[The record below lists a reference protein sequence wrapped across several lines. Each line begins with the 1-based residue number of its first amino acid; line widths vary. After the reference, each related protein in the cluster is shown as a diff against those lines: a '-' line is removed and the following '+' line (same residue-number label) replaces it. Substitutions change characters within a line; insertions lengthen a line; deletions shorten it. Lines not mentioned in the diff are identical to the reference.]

1 MAPNHSWWGGWGK
14 HASPTVSA
22 SEIRALQQKIAQ
34 LEKASKGQAGLGPAQ
49 GQGKVKGKWW
59 CLLKDCEKS
68 AKGALNN
75 ATRTTCFC
83 CGQQKGYCM
92 SPPVHLCRTD
102 AQDQVAA
109 KKQAEVDAKAEGAAP
124 KAAAKP
130 AAKPAAKAETASAA
144 KAAKTGHTAAAPLS
158 SVPVAPSVTDY
169 DKARVAP
176 PETVVVQTVEEVLL
190 GVAPKDR
197 AFGLAQAR
205 DDVTH
210 WTAQLESAKKGSAG
224 SARLKQVP
232 ELQVELDKAAALVE
246 TLAAKAPVTAC
257 TVTFLQKSLSDYEHI
272 TTTRVEAWKKGAA
285 KAAAAEEAV
294 TKLVQDHIV
303 EWQAYLKSITDDATA
318 RRTAWQEHHD
328 AVVTTMKKVAATLK
342 ERHAA
347 AVLADPGAAEA
358 AASAAAEAASASTA
372 ASVTSSDD
380 MEEITLDP
388 DHYLSVLYA
397 PTEIPDHKVAL
408 ESTSDTAKSLMS
420 KMWGNVHSWP
430 MHSGTQMTFHQF
442 GGAEGVGF
450 TSLKALLGPVIWSR
464 TYADRADAITPQDIM
479 PRQMATPLLLALSL
493 ASCHLGEQESL
504 QKVVAQCNQRMEEMG
519 VESVSKKRRAA

>member
-1 MAPNHSWWGGWGK
+1 MAPKQHSWWGGWGK
-14 HASPTVSA
+14 HASPTVSTA
-22 SEIRALQQKIAQ
+22 TMKAMDQKIAQ
-34 LEKASKGQAGLGPAQ
+34 LERLLKSSQ
-49 GQGKVKGKWW
+49 GSEEAVDKKPKVKAKWL
-59 CLLKDCEKS
+59 CLLKGCEKS
-68 AKGALNN
+68 AGGAMNN
-75 ATRTTCFC
+75 ANRTTCFC
-83 CGQQKGYCM
+83 CGRDKGHCLQ
-92 SPPVHLCRTD
+92 PPAALCRTTS
-102 AQDQVAA
+102 QEVLA
-109 KKQAEVDAKAEGAAP
+109 KKKQEEADKKALVVATDGKPAP
-124 KAAAKP
+124 KAKAIVKP
-130 AAKPAAKAETASAA
+130 PKPQHTPPPPLPSTPTAPDLTTYD
-144 KAAKTGHTAAAPLS
+144 KERAAP
-158 SVPVAPSVTDY
+158 PT
-169 DKARVAP
+169 
-176 PETVVVQTVEEVLL
+176 TVVVQTVEEVLL

-197 AFGLAQAR
+197 AFSLAQAR
-205 DDVTH
+205 DDLTH
-210 WTAQLESAKKGSAG
+210 WTAQLDSAKKGAAG

-232 ELQVELDKAAALVE
+232 ELQIQLDKAAAIVE
-246 TLAAKAPVTAC
+246 NLAAEAPVSAC
-257 TVTFLQKSLSDYEHI
+257 TVTFLQKSLSDYEHV
-272 TTTRVEAWKKGAA
+272 TSTRTEAWKKGAA
-285 KAAAAEEAV
+285 KALVAEEEAA
-294 TKLVQDHIV
+294 KLVQDHIL
-303 EWQAYLKSITDDATA
+303 EWQTYLKALTDDATA

-328 AVVTTMKKVAATLK
+328 AVITTMTQVAATLK

-347 AVLADPGAAEA
+347 AVAANPVAAEA
-358 AASAAAEAASASTA
+358 ATATVVAASAALTGALP
-372 ASVTSSDD
+372 SDD

-408 ESTSDTAKSLMS
+408 ETTSDTAKSLMS